1 VNLLVKI
8 LIWMFPVALPV
19 MGFTWNYYQVQL
31 KASAEQMGH
40 ISSLVS
46 SSGARELNDYL
57 RLRASEF
64 SIIRMGIDSCDDNRR
79 GGNYELLVRDLL
91 EEIQGFSA
99 LVVSDT
105 EGRVVHSQ
113 TVASHSNRYI
123 LPRILDNVLLL
134 PAQEFDSIRNKL
146 ALWQSKIPA
155 FRVEKNRLFLEALTL
170 EKRGETNSEL
180 YRKLQSQIFNLNQ
193 LLQTPPSHIS
203 YAGGLQAEALGLPY
217 RQDTFLFTQPLLNCE
232 QDIEGYVTAFL
243 DRTQLEDR
251 LFFLRQSLQDRGIN
265 EVDVVLVGGA
275 ERTFETT
282 SRFLSSEQLNRLKQL
297 PVNSAEYVPSL
308 NGFISVANVADEK
321 VMGRLLQQEEI
332 SVKGISDL
340 EYKQM
345 IKDESQLKLVVYLS
359 EAEWKEKGQALL
371 YEVSK
376 WLIGSMLFLFV
387 LVLFLARNIV
397 APIVRLKQSVQKVAD
412 GDLSASAQVSS
423 DDEVGQLASAFN
435 KMTESLA
442 RSEMELKQLATTDAL
457 TGLINRRAL
466 TDEAVKERHRAN
478 RDGTDIV
485 IVMLDIDHFKRIN
498 DRYGHSVGDIV
509 LQRFSEILQ
518 SQLRVTDLVSRI
530 GGEEFVVLLPNTDL
544 ETGHWLMVKILNYLE
559 ATTIELEDGASLQMS
574 FSAGVA
580 LWSRSDGFDRALS
593 DADNKMYQAKEQ
605 GRHCIVS

>member
-1 VNLLVKI
+1 MNLLVKI

-64 SIIRMGIDSCDDNRR
+64 SIIRKGIDSCDDNRR
-79 GGNYELLVRDLL
+79 GGSYQLLVRDLL

-105 EGRVVHSQ
+105 EGRVIHSQ
-113 TVASHSNRYI
+113 AVASHSNRYM
-123 LPRILDNVLLL
+123 LPRVLDNVLLL

-146 ALWQSKIPA
+146 ALWQSKMPA

-180 YRKLQSQIFNLNQ
+180 YRKLQSHIFNLNQ

-232 QDIEGYVTAFL
+232 QDIEGYITAFL

-265 EVDVVLVGGA
+265 EVDVVLVGG
-275 ERTFETT
+275 ENRTFETA
-282 SRFLSSEQLNRLKQL
+282 SRFLSSEQLRRLKQL
-297 PVNSAEYVPSL
+297 PVNSAEYVPVL
-308 NGFISVANVADEK
+308 GGFISVANVADEK

-332 SVKGISDL
+332 SAKGISDL

-345 IKDESQLKLVVYLS
+345 INNESQLKLVVYLS
-359 EAEWKEKGQALL
+359 ETEWKEKGQALL

-397 APIVRLKQSVQKVAD
+397 APIVLLKQSVQKVAD

-466 TDEAVKERHRAN
+466 TDEAIKERHRAN
-478 RDGTDIV
+478 RGGTDIV
-485 IVMLDIDHFKRIN
+485 IAMLDIDHFKRIN

-518 SQLRVTDLVSRI
+518 SQLRVTDLVSRV

-544 ETGHWLMVKILNYLE
+544 ETGHWLMAKILNYLE

-574 FSAGVA
+574 FSAGVT
-580 LWSRSDGFDRALS
+580 LWSKSDGFDRALS

>member
-1 VNLLVKI
+1 MNLLVKI

-332 SVKGISDL
+332 SAKGISDL